1 MEKKTEEKEEKEES
15 HFETFLKKLDIANAN
30 ALQQQE
36 EQKQAQQKVI
46 PICLYYISL
55 ENNKMFLYADYLKP
69 DEEIMR
75 DCQLL
80 YAYAK
85 INRPLKIVF
94 MTQNIDLYEIDSIV
108 KHFMNAFGI
117 DTVRGGSYTDNVLHE
132 DVIYHIQKE
141 CNTVMGDQ
149 IIENNQKLVE
159 IKKLYASIEQINNLV
174 SNLEENINE
183 IQRIDDDNNNDCNDY
198 NDSKIIWRE
207 M

>member
-1 MEKKTEEKEEKEES
+1 
-15 HFETFLKKLDIANAN
+15 LDIANAV
-30 ALQQQE
+30 ALHQQQE
-36 EQKQAQQKVI
+36 QQEAQSKVK

-55 ENNKMFLYADYLKP
+55 ENNKMFLYTDYLKP
-69 DEEIMR
+69 DEEIMQ

-85 INRPLKIVF
+85 INRPQKIVF

-108 KHFMNAFGI
+108 KQFMHTFGI

-141 CNTVMGDQ
+141 YNTVMGDQ
-149 IIENNQKLVE
+149 IIENNQKLIE
-159 IKKLYASIEQINNLV
+159 IKKLYASIEHINNLV
-174 SNLEENINE
+174 SNLEENLNE
-183 IQRIDDDNNNDCNDY
+183 IHRIDDDNINDCNDY
-198 NDSKIIWRE
+198 NDSNIIWRE

>member
-1 MEKKTEEKEEKEES
+1 MEKEEKEES

-30 ALQQQE
+30 ALQQQQE
-36 EQKQAQQKVI
+36 QAQQKVK

-69 DEEIMR
+69 DEEIMQ

-85 INRPLKIVF
+85 INRPQKIVF
-94 MTQNIDLYEIDSIV
+94 TTQNIDLYEIDSIV

-117 DTVRGGSYTDNVLHE
+117 DTVRGGSYTDNDLPE

-159 IKKLYASIEQINNLV
+159 IKKLYASIEQIDSLV
-174 SNLEENINE
+174 LNLEENIKE
-183 IQRIDDDNNNDCNDY
+183 IRRIDDDNINDCNDY